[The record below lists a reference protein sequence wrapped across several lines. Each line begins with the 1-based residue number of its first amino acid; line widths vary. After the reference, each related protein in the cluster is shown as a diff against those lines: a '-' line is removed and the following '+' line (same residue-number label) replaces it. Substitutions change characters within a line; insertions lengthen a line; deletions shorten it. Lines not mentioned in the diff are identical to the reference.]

1 MAWIRSRTALRVSA
15 LVATLGLLL
24 FGAAGL
30 ANAATT
36 LTGSVSLSTN
46 ATGATSVQDT
56 IIAQQ
61 TSGTDVNIAGGS
73 VVITLPS
80 NQSIPGSGWSVSDV
94 TTENIP
100 SPGTITQSGTTITI
114 PFTGTLNS
122 GTQITVIV
130 TDLTNG
136 STAGS
141 ASITVNEENSTPT
154 TEATGAYSD
163 SLASGAV
170 TAQITIAEDLA
181 ISAVAPSS
189 VVFSLDP
196 ATVTTASVAIGG
208 ITVLSNAASTA
219 ITVAATT
226 PTDSGSGATFPW
238 ATSGD
243 GINFTASTGGS
254 ALALSTTPTT
264 VDPLAGPTGPGGV
277 TETGTLAATTS
288 YSQEAGVY
296 NTTLTYAATPTY

>member
-1 MAWIRSRTALRVSA
+1 MAWFRSRVALRMSA
-15 LVATLGLLL
+15 LAATLGLLL
-24 FGAAGL
+24 FGVAGL

-36 LTGSVSLSTN
+36 LSGSLSLSNN
-46 ATGATSVQDT
+46 ATSATGVQDT

-61 TSGTDVNIAGGS
+61 TSGTDVNLSGGS
-73 VVITLPS
+73 VVVTLPS
-80 NQSIPGSGWSVSDV
+80 NQSLPSGWSVSDV

-100 SPGTITQSGTTITI
+100 SPGTITDSGSTITI

-130 TDLTNG
+130 TDLNNG

-141 ASITVNEENSTPT
+141 ASATVNEEDSTPT
-154 TEATGAYSD
+154 TQATGSFGD
-163 SLASGAV
+163 TLASSTVSA
-170 TAQITIAEDLA
+170 TITIAEDLA

-189 VVFSLDP
+189 VNLSLDP

-208 ITVLSNAASTA
+208 ITVLSNAADTA

-226 PTDSGSGATFPW
+226 PTDSASGATFPW

-243 GINFTASTGGS
+243 GINYTPVTGGS
-254 ALALSTTPTT
+254 AMALSTTPTSAFSIT
-264 VDPLAGPTGPGGV
+264 GPTGSSGA
-277 TETGTLAATTS
+277 TETGTLQATTS
-288 YSQEAGVY
+288 YSQPAGVY
-296 NTTLTYAATPTY
+296 ATTITYAATPTY